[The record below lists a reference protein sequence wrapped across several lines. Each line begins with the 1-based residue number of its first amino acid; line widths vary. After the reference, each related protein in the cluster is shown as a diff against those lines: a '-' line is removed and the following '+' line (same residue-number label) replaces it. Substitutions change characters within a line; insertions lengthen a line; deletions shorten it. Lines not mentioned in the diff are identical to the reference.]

1 MTKPM
6 QRLFLFFLLASVL
19 SLPAIGQDTEIDIYN
34 PDSIR
39 EVRIYFEEE
48 NWDDILDS
56 LKQAGLDQRLIATV
70 KFAGETYEG
79 AGVRYKGNS
88 SYFNVRKNDYAKLP
102 FNIDVNETHKD
113 HKMPGGYDK
122 LKLSNVFRDPSFLRE
137 ALSYKIAN
145 RYMVSPRA
153 NFVRVFI
160 NDEYFGLYNNTESID
175 EELLERF
182 FGGDYEDETGVL
194 FKCDPVWSYEAPE
207 GCAKG
212 EKSSLEYL
220 GPDPDCYKGN
230 YEMKSDSGWAQLV
243 ALTDILNN
251 HPDKIDSVLA
261 VDEALWMLAF
271 NITLVNLDSYT
282 GRFCHNYY
290 LYQDEDGVFHP
301 IIWDLNLSF
310 GGFRYDGLGKPLGL
324 EDMQTLSPF
333 IHYKQKN
340 KKRPLITELLG
351 NDLYRKM
358 YAAHIRTIVQDFF
371 ADSTYLYEGM
381 RMQERIRPFVE
392 ADSNKLYDAKAF
404 EKNLY
409 ESARANKVNI
419 VGITELMEPRA
430 EYLQNHPLVG
440 HEPPKIDTIEYIDV
454 GGEAIFAARLEG
466 ATRAW
471 LFYRN
476 GTRGNFRAVEMLD
489 DGASGDEMAEDQV
502 FGVIVPHKDKEQP
515 IQYFVVAE
523 NDRTAAL
530 SPERASF
537 EYHTTATTDASD

>member
-1 MTKPM
+1 M
-6 QRLFLFFLLASVL
+6 RLYTLSLFFAFALG
-19 SLPAIGQDTEIDIYN
+19 LPLWSQEGVVDLYS
-34 PDSIR
+34 PDSVR
-39 EVRIYFEEE
+39 EVRIYFEHED
-48 NWDDILDS
+48 WDEILDS
-56 LKQAGLDQRLIATV
+56 LKQAGLDERLIGTV

-79 AGVRYKGNS
+79 AGIRYKGNS

-113 HKMPGGYDK
+113 KKLPGGYDK

-137 ALSYKIAN
+137 ALSYKVAN

-153 NFVRVFI
+153 NYVRVFI
-160 NDEYFGLYNNTESID
+160 NDQYFGLYNNTETID
-175 EELLERF
+175 EELLERH
-182 FGGDYEDETGVL
+182 FGEDYEDHTGVL
-194 FKCDPVWSYEAPE
+194 FKCDPIWGYDPPGE
-207 GCAKG
+207 CKKG
-212 EKSSLEYL
+212 EKASLQYL
-220 GPDPDCYKGN
+220 GPDSACYMGN
-230 YEMKSDSGWAQLV
+230 YEIKSDTGWAQLV

-251 HPDKIDSVLA
+251 HPEKIDSVLA

-290 LYQDEDGVFHP
+290 LYQDKEGVFHP

-310 GGFRYDGLGKPLGL
+310 GGFRYAGLGTPLGL

-333 IHYKQKN
+333 IHYKQRN
-340 KKRPLITELLG
+340 KKRPLITQLMG

-371 ADSTYLYEGM
+371 ADSTYLYEAM
-381 RMQERIRPFVE
+381 RMQDRIRPFVE
-392 ADSNKLYDAKAF
+392 ADSNKLYNVKAF

-419 VGITELMEPRA
+419 VGIKELMEART
-430 EYLQNHPLVG
+430 EYLLSHPVVG
-440 HEPPKIDTIEYIDV
+440 YEPPEIDTIEYLDA
-454 GGEAIFAARLEG
+454 GGEAVFTARLQG

-471 LFYRN
+471 LFYRTGEN
-476 GTRGNFRAVEMLD
+476 KNFKALEMLD
-489 DGASGDEMAEDQV
+489 DGASGDEMAADKV
-502 FGVIVPHKDKEQP
+502 YGAIVQHKEKALP
-515 IQYFVVAE
+515 IQYFIVAE
-523 NDRTAAL
+523 NERTAAL

-537 EYHTTATTDASD
+537 EYHITPVADATD